1 MLGQIQNGI
10 MSDQKQKLE
19 ADWFLTGRL
28 DPEYKKYV
36 LLAYL
41 RQTERAFA
49 HNELYPHLSELV
61 FHYRNLKQFLD
72 RKKGVYEQFPEELVN
87 VDMEKLKLHYRKVIH
102 DDALMESLEAIVQ
115 TSVLTIEPYLEE
127 GKAIFDF
134 IEKQVALKEVGLV
147 SVSPYYG
154 YLFIQNGA
162 KGDTAVYY
170 YQLESFTDR
179 KQQFKSLKTRYLDAF
194 KRKLSNTY
202 EGIKKDLLH
211 TYESWTNPAS
221 FAVESQYTFPM
232 QETLLPISKR
242 LLLRHLQQILRKNS

>member
-1 MLGQIQNGI
+1 MAGKIQEAA
-10 MSDQKQKLE
+10 MSNEKQKLE

-41 RQTERAFA
+41 RQTEQAFA

-87 VDMEKLKLHYRKVIH
+87 VDMERLQLHYRKVIQ
-102 DDALMESLEAIVQ
+102 DDTLMERLEAIVE
-115 TSVLTIEPYLEE
+115 TSVSTMEPYLEE

-154 YLFIQNGA
+154 YLFIQNGT
-162 KGDTAVYY
+162 KGDTSVFYY
-170 YQLESFTDR
+170 HLENFTSR
-179 KQQFKSLKTRYLDAF
+179 KQQFKSLKTRYLAAF
-194 KRKLSNTY
+194 KRKVSNTY

-211 TYESWTNPAS
+211 TYENLTNPAS

-242 LLLRHLQQILRKNS
+242 LLLRHLQQIMGKS